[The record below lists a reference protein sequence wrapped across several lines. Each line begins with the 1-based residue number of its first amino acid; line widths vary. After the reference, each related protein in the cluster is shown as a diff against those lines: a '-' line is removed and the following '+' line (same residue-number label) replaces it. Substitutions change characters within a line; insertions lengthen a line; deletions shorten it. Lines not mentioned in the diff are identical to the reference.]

1 MNIKNNLIRVS
12 GAIVFKDQH
21 GRRPF
26 LLVKLGDEDK
36 WEIPKVTARKGESSV
51 RAAIRMM
58 GELAGINA
66 RILEE
71 AGRGGGTA
79 TINGRTIPQKLYYYL
94 MVQRAAS
101 EVIGFEKYAW
111 FDYER
116 AYKMLSL
123 KREKDM
129 LRQAKYILK
138 KWEKEK
144 PKDL

>member
-12 GAIVFKDQH
+12 GAIVFKDQR
-21 GRRPF
+21 GKRSF
-26 LLVKLGDEDK
+26 LLVKQGNEDK

-51 RAAIRMM
+51 RAAIRMI

-71 AGRGGGTA
+71 AGRGSGTA
-79 TINGRTIPQKLYYYL
+79 TINGRTIPQRLYYYL

-101 EVIGFEKYAW
+101 EVIGFEKYEW
-111 FDYER
+111 LDFER
-116 AYKMLSL
+116 AYRSLSL

-144 PKDL
+144 PKSL